1 MHFAQPIMHPMMQEF
16 KEATKQKSSET
27 GITLIPNEDNLF
39 AWKANLQAGPPH
51 SHAILQSA
59 AHYESQQIKVLSVSG
74 SQGNTL

>member
-1 MHFAQPIMHPMMQEF
+1 MQEF

-51 SHAILQSA
+51 CHAVLPA
-59 AHYESQQIKVLSVSG
+59 ANEKIKFLAVTG
-74 SQGNTL
+74 SQGNAL